1 MLEIVDLVLE
11 GVRDEVHEHQLLLA
25 TRWTGDPGLFLL
37 VLGQKVGQVP
47 VNPRLVSNL
56 IKVRSLVTKHY
67 LVTFHDVEKIKK
79 IVLDKYDHDQDE
91 NRCNYILVAHEQH
104 GSVILSLSTTTQGK
118 KIIITCI
125 SCRKRQYTFIL
136 PV

>member
-47 VNPRLVSNL
+47 VHPRLVPNL
-56 IKVRSLVTKHY
+56 FKV
-67 LVTFHDVEKIKK
+67 
-79 IVLDKYDHDQDE
+79 
-91 NRCNYILVAHEQH
+91 
-104 GSVILSLSTTTQGK
+104 GSGHFTLFGYFS
-118 KIIITCI
+118 
-125 SCRKRQYTFIL
+125 
-136 PV
+136 